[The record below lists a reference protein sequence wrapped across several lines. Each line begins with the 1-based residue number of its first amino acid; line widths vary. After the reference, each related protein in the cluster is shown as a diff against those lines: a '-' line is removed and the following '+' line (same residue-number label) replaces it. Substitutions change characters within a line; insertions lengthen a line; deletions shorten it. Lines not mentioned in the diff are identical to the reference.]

1 MYISSL
7 GRVMPDGNTIAS
19 IANNHFKV
27 SLGNVHTLLFISGF
41 DIEGP
46 VFH

>member
-7 GRVMPDGNTIAS
+7 GRVMPDDNTITS
-19 IANNHFKV
+19 IANSHFKV
-27 SLGNVHTLLFISGF
+27 SLGNVHTQLFISGF
-41 DIEGP
+41 ESEGP